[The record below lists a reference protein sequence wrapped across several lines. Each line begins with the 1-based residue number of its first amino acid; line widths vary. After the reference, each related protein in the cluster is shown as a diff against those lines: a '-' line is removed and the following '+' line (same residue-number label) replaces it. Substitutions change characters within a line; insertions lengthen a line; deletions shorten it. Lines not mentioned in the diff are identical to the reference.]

1 MVCQYFFKSCL
12 IFFQMKDVLL
22 VANEKEEFF
31 VDELAQILR
40 EEGKTFEYAIGREE
54 AIQKMDDFKVVYI
67 PDLRI
72 DLGSQKYSPLECYEV
87 FGGVVYSHFDR
98 LVASMVEIVMTA
110 RKTSKLLLHTTGFL
124 MKHFLD
130 ILKP

>member
-1 MVCQYFFKSCL
+1 MKLLDL
-12 IFFQMKDVLL
+12 IPENELKEAVISDYEKKLVLYKL
-22 VANEKEEFF
+22 TDERLKKKLIEQEKISE
-31 VDELAQILR
+31 
-40 EEGKTFEYAIGREE
+40 EE